1 MSEAGGHQGV
11 PLGASGGTGGWWCP
25 KMATAAGIG
34 AARRGPPS
42 CKAARGGPGGA
53 PGRPR
58 ERTRRR
64 EVGSARAREA
74 ADPRAASWTPASP
87 LEARSRGGAEWPA
100 AGSARSEQQPLAGRA
115 HSPGRG
121 GRTGDAETAGGAAA
135 TSVCLCPAGRAERSV
150 SCSRADQDHVGE
162 KRPRLHHR
170 PRHQRCLRGPGR
182 AGPGLPSPDPPSG
195 NGPEDS
201 GVRTGKRGSPR
212 LRAFS
217 VTPGRARAGLSE
229 WGDPVVVGLAG
240 RRVGT
245 SPRCPHPVFWISPSS
260 TARGGR
266 PWSLQTPAGPSCAPI
281 PCFAPLPAT
290 PLKGAF
296 QLWPTLPLQV
306 SPATERNKPGG

>member
-121 GRTGDAETAGGAAA
+121 GRTGGRTGDAETAGGAAA
-135 TSVCLCPAGRAERSV
+135 TSVCLCPAGRAERSGAERLLQPSGPGPCRGKTPASPPPTASSKV
-150 SCSRADQDHVGE
+150 PSRA
-162 KRPRLHHR
+162 
-170 PRHQRCLRGPGR
+170 GPGR
-182 AGPGLPSPDPPSG
+182 AGPSFPRPSLRERARGLRGADREAGIPAA
-195 NGPEDS
+195 S
-201 GVRTGKRGSPR
+201 GVFCYTRARSGWAQRMGGSRSGGAGWQAGGHVSPVPPPR
-212 LRAFS
+212 LLDLPLIYC
-217 VTPGRARAGLSE
+217 PGRSALEFADSCRSQLRA
-229 WGDPVVVGLAG
+229 DPLLCAPSRNPLEG
-240 RRVGT
+240 RIPIVAH
-245 SPRCPHPVFWISPSS
+245 SSSPS
-260 TARGGR
+260 
-266 PWSLQTPAGPSCAPI
+266 
-281 PCFAPLPAT
+281 
-290 PLKGAF
+290 
-296 QLWPTLPLQV
+296 
-306 SPATERNKPGG
+306 